1 MERAEIPVLF
11 ALAALACACGRHV
24 DLERDPNGIGDGS
37 AGSGG
42 ILIDA
47 PNERILPDGPVP
59 VIEDSGL
66 SLDAGD
72 GCAARLTGCPSVTDF
87 PCGQTQWFSRLVSQ
101 CREQV
106 GCVQGFLTLRIA
118 GEGCVSEI
126 GMTHEN
132 RPFVECLVRD
142 LAVKRC
148 PCPPLLDTLY
158 LGEACP

>member
-1 MERAEIPVLF
+1 MERSRILVGIVLS
-11 ALAALACACGRHV
+11 ALAYACGRQV
-24 DLERDPNGIGDGS
+24 DLERDPTGGGDGS
-37 AGSGG
+37 AGAGG
-42 ILIDA
+42 LFIDA

-72 GCAARLTGCPSVTDF
+72 GCAARLTGCPSPTDF
-87 PCGQTQWFSRLVSQ
+87 PCGKAQWFSRLVSE
-101 CREQV
+101 CRAQV

-118 GEGCVSEI
+118 GGGCVSEI

-142 LAVKRC
+142 LGVKRC
-148 PCPPLLDTLY
+148 PCAPQLDTLY
-158 LGEACP
+158 LGESCP